1 MSSVF
6 PAATIIAPRCAHL
19 HTHLHTHTP
28 TCELRRH
35 GWERGPWLGRAQ
47 ACHLGLGGGGLS
59 SHSSPPISV
68 RAPRPRS
75 WGGSGQCGCEYQ
87 RGRRDPGRQT
97 DRPPLLG
104 LGKPG
109 RAPPPHCLCSLE
121 PCVLYTK
128 AREAACL
135 FSWGQGN
142 AFLAPPI
149 LQTRKR
155 MFGRAALIYLSW
167 KLPGNGVKPPRV
179 RGAGPDRL
187 GDDATWTQD

>member
-19 HTHLHTHTP
+19 HTHLHMHTP

-47 ACHLGLGGGGLS
+47 ACPLGLGGGGLS

-68 RAPRPRS
+68 RVPRPRS

-97 DRPPLLG
+97 DRPPLSG

-109 RAPPPHCLCSLE
+109 RAPPPTAS
-121 PCVLYTK
+121 
-128 AREAACL
+128 
-135 FSWGQGN
+135 
-142 AFLAPPI
+142 
-149 LQTRKR
+149 
-155 MFGRAALIYLSW
+155 AALSPVSCIQRQG
-167 KLPGNGVKPPRV
+167 KQRVCFPGAK
-179 RGAGPDRL
+179 AMHF
-187 GDDATWTQD
+187 

>member
-1 MSSVF
+1 MAVSTSE
-6 PAATIIAPRCAHL
+6 AGE
-19 HTHLHTHTP
+19 TP
-28 TCELRRH
+28 E
-35 GWERGPWLGRAQ
+35 
-47 ACHLGLGGGGLS
+47 
-59 SHSSPPISV
+59 
-68 RAPRPRS
+68 
-75 WGGSGQCGCEYQ
+75 
-87 RGRRDPGRQT
+87 GRQT
-97 DRPPLLG
+97 DRLSRASGNLG
-104 LGKPG
+104 GP
-109 RAPPPHCLCSLE
+109 PPPHCLCSLE

-187 GDDATWTQD
+187 GDDATWTQG